1 MKSNP
6 EINALKHRIKELED
20 TVVHYKARE
29 EETEYMLQQIIE
41 IAERTEDGGE
51 VI

>member
-20 TVVHYKARE
+20 AVTHYKARE
-29 EETEYMLQQIIE
+29 EQTEWMLQQIIE
-41 IAERTEDGGE
+41 IAERTEDEGE
-51 VI
+51 AV